1 MPTETQALALPGDTS
16 IQGAL
21 EEIERRFKGSPQ
33 FGGVTAVHHIP
44 ARAPE
49 LAPFPG
55 GLAPELTAILDRRGI
70 SRLYSHQAE
79 VFRLAREGKDLVV
92 VTPTASGKTLC
103 YNLPILDTLVRNS
116 DARAMYLF
124 PTKALSQDQ
133 LTELNRWT
141 AELGDQIRTF
151 TYDGDTPQ
159 DARKAIR
166 ARGNLVITN
175 PDMLHAGILPHHT
188 KWERLFENLQYV
200 VIDELHYYRGVLGS
214 HLANVLRRLKRIAQF
229 YGSKP
234 QFICAS
240 ATIANPA
247 ELASR
252 ILEREVLLV
261 DRNGAPSADKYL
273 VFYNPPVV
281 NPQLGIRR
289 SYLNESRRIASTFL
303 GRGLETIVFANS
315 RLATE
320 ILVTYLKEEFERAP
334 AGPEMVRGYRGGY
347 LPLERREIERDLREG
362 RLLGVVA
369 TNALELGIDIGS
381 LDAAV
386 LAGYPGTI
394 ASTWQRAGRAGRR
407 EGTSAAV
414 LVASSA
420 PLDQFMVQNP
430 DYFFGRSPEHG
441 FVNPDNLE
449 MLLNHLKCAAFEL
462 PLTDE
467 ERFGGLDLKVLCKH
481 LAEAGFL
488 HHTGD
493 AWHWVSESYP
503 ADAISLRSVSSDN
516 FVIVDNT
523 DKPRVLGEVDFPS
536 ALSTLH
542 EKAIYI
548 QNGEQYHVERLDYD
562 DRKAYVHRVDSDYYT
577 DAITYTKITVLET
590 FESSGLGKNESAV
603 RTPNP
608 ACPEQSR
615 REPRTPS
622 KNHGEVHVNTQ
633 VVGFKKIKFHTHEN
647 VGAGNLTLPEQEM
660 HTTAWWLN
668 LPEPTLAALPYSS
681 TDRQDGVHALGNAL
695 QSMAILLVMCDAR
708 DLGVAV
714 GENSRNQGSG
724 VGGQALEER
733 SLKPEVGNQ
742 NENEPSLVS
751 GQSSVEPDAEQNP
764 KTPKWRKGQR
774 TTYGGPPTFFEPN
787 IYLYDKYPGGIGL
800 SEPLYR
806 MSEQLLG
813 NAHKLIENCPCESGC
828 PSCVGPVGEIGEKGK
843 EVALAILR
851 ALSWLG

>member
-1 MPTETQALALPGDTS
+1 MPAETQALAAVSASTV
-16 IQGAL
+16 QEAL
-21 EEIERRFKGSPQ
+21 EEIQARFKGSVRS
-33 FGGVTAVHHIP
+33 GGITAVKRMP
-44 ARAPE
+44 AQEARLVPMPE
-49 LAPFPG
+49 GLSPRLAEA
-55 GLAPELTAILDRRGI
+55 LQARGI
-70 SRLYSHQAE
+70 SQIYTHQAE
-79 VFRLAREGKDLVV
+79 TFRHARQGKNVVV

-103 YNLPILDTLVRNS
+103 YNLPILDTLVCNPS
-116 DARAMYLF
+116 ARAIFLF

-141 AELGDQIRTF
+141 SELGDEIRTF

-159 DARKAIR
+159 DARQAIR

-188 KWERLFENLQYV
+188 RWERLFENLQYV

-214 HLANVLRRLKRIAQF
+214 HLANVLRRLKRIAKF

-234 QFICAS
+234 QFICTS

-247 ELASR
+247 ELATR
-252 ILEREVLLV
+252 ILEEDVELV
-261 DRNGAPSADKYL
+261 DRNGAPSAEKYFL
-273 VFYNPPVV
+273 FYNPPVV
-281 NPQLGIRR
+281 NLQLGIRR
-289 SYLNESRRIASTFL
+289 SYLNESRRLARTFL
-303 GRGLETIVFANS
+303 DRGLQTIVFANS

-320 ILVTYLKEEFERAP
+320 ILVTYLKEDLERAP
-334 AGPEMVRGYRGGY
+334 IGPDVVRGYRGGY
-347 LPLERREIERDLREG
+347 LPRERREIERDLREG
-362 RLLGVVA
+362 CLLGVVA

-381 LDAAV
+381 LDTAV

-407 EGTSAAV
+407 QGTSAAV

-430 DYFFGRSPEHG
+430 EYFFGRSPEHG
-441 FVNPDNLE
+441 YVNPDNLE

-462 PLTDE
+462 PLSDDE
-467 ERFGGLDLKVLCKH
+467 HFGGLDLKTLCRH
-481 LAEAGFL
+481 LGETGFL
-488 HHTGD
+488 HHTGG

-523 DKPRVLGEVDFPS
+523 REPRAIGEVDFPS
-536 ALSTLH
+536 ALTTLH

-562 DRKAYVHRVDSDYYT
+562 DRKAYVHRVESDYYT
-577 DAITYTKITVLET
+577 DAISYTKIMVLET
-590 FESSGLGKNESAV
+590 FESSELEGSSQKPEV
-603 RTPNP
+603 RTQNP
-608 ACPEQSR
+608 RIATC
-615 REPRTPS
+615 
-622 KNHGEVHVNTQ
+622 NHGEVQVNTQ

-647 VGAGNLTLPEQEM
+647 VGSGQLTLPEQEM
-660 HTTAWWLN
+660 HTTAWWLS
-668 LPEPTLAALPYSS
+668 LPHDLLESLPYTS
-681 TDRQDGVHALGNAL
+681 TERQDGVRALGNAL
-695 QSMAILLVMCDAR
+695 QSMAILLVMCDGR

-714 GENSRNQGSG
+714 GENSRSKLPGSSRQLA
-724 VGGQALEER
+724 VEAVDEFRASDSELR
-733 SLKPEVGNQ
+733 SFRTPNPE
-742 NENEPSLVS
+742 SR
-751 GQSSVEPDAEQNP
+751 
-764 KTPKWRKGQR
+764 TP
-774 TTYGGPPTFFEPN
+774 FFEPN

-806 MSEQLLG
+806 MSAQLLD
-813 NAHKLIENCPCESGC
+813 NARKLIAGCRCEAGC

-851 ALSWLG
+851 TLTRSEGER